1 MSSSLNIEQ
10 FKKLIIIDINPGND
24 EITKDLVIG
33 RLSKVIKNVA
43 LYQNVVI
50 LAHSTLLLLK
60 KMTKDIG
67 LKKGYIISDNGARIY
82 DIARDKTIY
91 DNSINHNEVSAI
103 VHYGIMQ
110 NSLVLISGNQR
121 EYAYSLN
128 LINASFLNKHH
139 YLPLPYTNDYTKFTK
154 FINSTIIHSILI
166 LQKNRQQMKRVY
178 DAFNMV
184 KKDWN
189 FSALAGQHSFFVIT
203 DKNDSK
209 YNAILKIMEFLKIIN
224 INDVYYYA
232 LNTIDDQCVVA
243 FKNHL
248 IHQDIALLS
257 NYYNKI
263 TIQANIDQIITNIRN
278 FFFNQ
283 SGSNNTYKTKEI
295 LDIKTLNKIVN
306 EAKKY

>member
-1 MSSSLNIEQ
+1 
-10 FKKLIIIDINPGND
+10 
-24 EITKDLVIG
+24 
-33 RLSKVIKNVA
+33 
-43 LYQNVVI
+43 
-50 LAHSTLLLLK
+50 
-60 KMTKDIG
+60 
-67 LKKGYIISDNGARIY
+67 
-82 DIARDKTIY
+82 
-91 DNSINHNEVSAI
+91 
-103 VHYGIMQ
+103 
-110 NSLVLISGNQR
+110 
-121 EYAYSLN
+121 
-128 LINASFLNKHH
+128 
-139 YLPLPYTNDYTKFTK
+139 
-154 FINSTIIHSILI
+154 
-166 LQKNRQQMKRVY
+166 
-178 DAFNMV
+178 
-184 KKDWN
+184 
-189 FSALAGQHSFFVIT
+189 
-203 DKNDSK
+203 
-209 YNAILKIMEFLKIIN
+209 MEFLKIIN

>member
-184 KKDWN
+184 KKD
-189 FSALAGQHSFFVIT
+189 
-203 DKNDSK
+203 
-209 YNAILKIMEFLKIIN
+209 
-224 INDVYYYA
+224 
-232 LNTIDDQCVVA
+232 
-243 FKNHL
+243 
-248 IHQDIALLS
+248 
-257 NYYNKI
+257 
-263 TIQANIDQIITNIRN
+263 
-278 FFFNQ
+278 
-283 SGSNNTYKTKEI
+283 
-295 LDIKTLNKIVN
+295 
-306 EAKKY
+306 